1 VKFSIPFAD
10 SVLSQLYRLFLRKYL
25 LTQYIYMRLLYLFL
39 LSTVLFACQPDNR
52 YAGKQIFR
60 YNIAES
66 ITSLDP
72 AFARSL
78 DNVST
83 VNHLF
88 NGLVQL
94 DEQLKIQPAIAK
106 SWDILDSGTTYRFY
120 LRNDVYFHSSAV
132 FGKDSSRQVVASD
145 FVYSLNRLIDSELIS
160 PGKWV
165 MNPVNRQVDGRLAIK
180 AFNDSVVEIKLNES
194 FPPFLGIL
202 SMPYC
207 SVVPHEA
214 VEFYGDDFRSNPVG
228 TGPFRFKYW
237 KENGKLVLLK
247 NTNYF
252 ERDNNGNRLPY
263 LDALAISFIKDQEVN
278 FLKFIRHEFDY
289 LSGLKGSYKDEIL
302 TTNGELK
309 SEYSGDFQLHRSP
322 YLNTEYLGFNLDED
336 FLTKDNPLLDV
347 RIRKA
352 INYGFDRQK
361 MLTYLRNGIG
371 IPANSGFVPAGMAS
385 FDAKTI
391 KGYTFQPDSTKK
403 LLAEAGYPNGNGLQE
418 IKLSTT
424 AEYLDLCEYLQH
436 QLQQFGVQIVVDVN
450 QAATNN
456 EMIANNK
463 SQFFRKSWVADYP
476 DAQNY
481 LSLFL
486 SMNFSPSGPNYT
498 HFSNQKFDS
507 LYEEAMMIT
516 NDSVRFELYQQMDQL
531 VVNHA
536 PVVPLF
542 YDEVVR
548 FIPHYISGI
557 GVNPMNLLVLKYA
570 KKEKEG

>member
-1 VKFSIPFAD
+1 MRFIFILIVLISFFS
-10 SVLSQLYRLFLRKYL
+10 
-25 LTQYIYMRLLYLFL
+25 
-39 LSTVLFACQPDNR
+39 CQKKQR
-52 YAGKQIFR
+52 YGDKKIFR
-60 YNIAES
+60 YNIAEG

-94 DEQLKIQPAIAK
+94 DDKLKIRPSIAK
-106 SWDILDSGTTYRFY
+106 SWEILDSGKTYRFY
-120 LRNDVYFHSSAV
+120 LRKDVFFHESAL
-132 FGKDSSRQVVASD
+132 FGEDSSRSVIAKD
-145 FVYSLNRLIDSELIS
+145 FVYSLNRLVDSDLIS

-165 MNPVNRQVDGRLAIK
+165 MNPVKRNADGSLSIEAL
-180 AFNDSVVEIKLNES
+180 NDTVLQIQLKEA

-207 SVVPHEA
+207 SVVPKEA
-214 VEFYGDDFRSNPVG
+214 VSFYKDDFRSNPIG
-228 TGPFRFKYW
+228 TGPFKFKYW
-237 KENGKLVLLK
+237 KENGKMILLQ
-247 NTNYF
+247 NPNYF
-252 ERDNNGNRLPY
+252 ELDAEGNRLPY
-263 LDALAISFIKDQEVN
+263 IDAVAISFIKDQEVN
-278 FLKFIRHEFDY
+278 FLKFIRGEFDY

-302 TTNGELK
+302 NTKGELNPK
-309 SEYSGDFQLHRSP
+309 YEENFKMLRSP
-322 YLNTEYLGFNLDED
+322 YLNTEYLGFNLSESY
-336 FLTKDNPLLDV
+336 LSKDNPVADL
-347 RIRKA
+347 RIRRA
-352 INYGFDRQK
+352 INYGFDREK

-371 IPANSGFVPAGMAS
+371 IAARSGFVPAGMAS
-385 FDAKTI
+385 FNANEV
-391 KGYTFQPDSTKK
+391 KGFSYQPDSVKK
-403 LLAEAGYPNGNGLQE
+403 LLIEAGYPNGKGLAE
-418 IKLSTT
+418 ISLSTT

-436 QLQQFGVQIVVDVN
+436 QLKQFGIKISVDVN

-463 SQFFRKSWVADYP
+463 VQFFRKSWVADYP

-486 SMNFSPSGPNYT
+486 SKNFSPSGPNYT
-498 HFSNQKFDS
+498 HFSSHKFDR
-507 LYEEAMMIT
+507 LYEQAMQIT
-516 NDSVRFELYQQMDQL
+516 DDSLRFKLYRQMDQL
-531 VVNHA
+531 IVDKA

-548 FIPHYISGI
+548 FIPNNISGI

-570 KKEKEG
+570 KKVNKKVN